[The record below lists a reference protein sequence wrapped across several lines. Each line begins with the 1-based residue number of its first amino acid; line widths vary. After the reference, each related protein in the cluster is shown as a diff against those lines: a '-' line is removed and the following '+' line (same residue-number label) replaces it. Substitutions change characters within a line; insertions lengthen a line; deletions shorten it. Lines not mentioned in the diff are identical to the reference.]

1 MVSGK
6 SRTISDHLKKN
17 LYIAAAFITVIIF
30 FHPLIFTQQTL
41 YFRDIQAIFYPMKY
55 FLSQTLKSGSIPF
68 WCPMYFCGAPFLSDI
83 QTGVFY
89 PPSLL
94 FIMFPYPLSFNLYVV
109 LHIFLCF
116 CFVYLWGRGI
126 DLSIPASIFL
136 AIAYSYGGYVLSSI
150 NLLNNLTVIAWLPAT
165 LWAYQKAL
173 SQKSWIGYAL
183 TVFFLCLAILGGEPQ
198 LLMFS
203 VIITFCFGLSLSLKK
218 GSHFVSLARH
228 SLIFLT
234 IVLSS
239 LLLTIVQWGPTFFD
253 YQNSVRLSGFNFQQA
268 TEFSLSWDRLKHL
281 LIPVSFSQAFSSKPA
296 DLATL
301 FPPGGTVPWLLS
313 IYPGLLVAPL
323 ALVGFFCR
331 LSREKILWMVLF
343 LLGIVFA
350 LGSYTPLYN
359 LVHQLFP
366 YFRFPEKFYFLSNI
380 GLVVL
385 AGYGFDC
392 LMSLLEKQGVKTA
405 YLLFI
410 LPVILLFDLY
420 LAHAHLNPTCKT
432 GFYQFA
438 DPALRPVLQDQ
449 SLFRLYVDEAS
460 FHPSLLNNSSI
471 NDRQMIAQAF
481 KASNS
486 GILQNL
492 HYVDGK
498 TGMELKYQW
507 VISEI
512 LLQPWP
518 ERIKLLQWANA
529 KYIVSA
535 SNLDAQPGV
544 MEYVTRVNPLLFQ
557 LKNHFPRAWL
567 VGEIHPSGQRNLKD
581 YNTRSFNART
591 SAMGPEEI
599 AAFYKKRYYQDV
611 DHIVYDKPHRI
622 RIDVAAGQP
631 GVLVLAE
638 AFYPGW
644 RVTVNGKPKNVV
656 RLNYLFQGVEVDAG
670 RQQIIFEY
678 WPPFFQVYAFVSIA
692 AIVILTGI
700 GFICFM
706 RQRKE
711 DQSMKDVCDG

>member
-1 MVSGK
+1 MVAEK
-6 SRTISDHLKKN
+6 SRRISDQLKEN
-17 LYIAAAFITVIIF
+17 LYIAVAFITIFLF
-30 FHPLIFTQQTL
+30 FHPLLFSQQTL

-55 FLSQTLKSGSIPF
+55 FLSEALKSGSIPF

-94 FIMFPYPLSFNLYVV
+94 LIMFSNPLSFNLYVV

-116 CFVYLWGRGI
+116 CFVYLWGRGNG
-126 DLSIPASIFL
+126 LSIPASIFS

-150 NLLNNLTVIAWLPAT
+150 NLLNNLTVITWLPAM

-173 SQKSWIGYAL
+173 SEKSWIGYAL

-203 VIITFCFGLSLSLKK
+203 LIITFCFGLVLNSKK
-218 GSHFVSLARH
+218 GSHFASVARH

-253 YQNSVRLSGFNFQQA
+253 YQNSVRLNGFNFQQA
-268 TEFSLSWDRLKHL
+268 TEFSLSWNRLKQ
-281 LIPVSFSQAFSSKPA
+281 LIIPISFSQVFGSV
-296 DLATL
+296 LVE
-301 FPPGGTVPWLLS
+301 GTVPWLLS

-323 ALVGFFCR
+323 ALVGFFSR
-331 LSREKILWMVLF
+331 LSREKIFWMVLF
-343 LLGIVFA
+343 LLGIAFA
-350 LGSYTPLYN
+350 LGSHTPLYTF
-359 LVHQLFP
+359 VHQLFP

-380 GLVVL
+380 GLVAL
-385 AGYGFDC
+385 AGYGFDR
-392 LMSLLEKQGVKTA
+392 LMSLLKKQGVKTTT
-405 YLLFI
+405 LLFI
-410 LPVILLFDLY
+410 LPLLLLVDLY

-438 DPALRPVLQDQ
+438 DPALRPVLQDR

-460 FHPSLLNNSSI
+460 FYPSLLRNSSI
-471 NDRQMIAQAF
+471 GERQMIAQAL

-492 HYVDGK
+492 YYVDGK
-498 TGMELKYQW
+498 TGMELQYQW

-544 MEYVTRVNPLLFQ
+544 REYVTRVNPLLFQ
-557 LKNHFPRAWL
+557 LKNHLPRAWL
-567 VGEIHPSGQRNLKD
+567 VGEIYPSSQWTLKD
-581 YNTRSFNART
+581 YVTHSLNART

-599 AAFYKKRYYQDV
+599 AVFYKKRYYQNV
-611 DHIVYDKPHRI
+611 DYISYDRPHRI
-622 RIDVAAGQP
+622 RIDVAAVQP

-644 RVTVNGKPKNVV
+644 RATINGKPKNIV
-656 RLNYLFQGVEVDAG
+656 RLNYLFQGIEVEAG
-670 RQQIIFEY
+670 RQSIVFEY
-678 WPPFFQVYAFVSIA
+678 GPPFFRLYAMVSIT
-692 AIVILTGI
+692 AIVILIGI
-700 GFICFM
+700 GFICCV
-706 RQRKE
+706 RQRNRRPIHE
-711 DQSMKDVCDG
+711 RRL

>member
-1 MVSGK
+1 MVAEK
-6 SRTISDHLKKN
+6 SRGLSDHLKGN
-17 LYIAAAFITVIIF
+17 LYIAAAFITVFLF
-30 FHPLIFTQQTL
+30 FHPLLFSQQTL

-55 FLSQTLKSGSIPF
+55 FLSEALKSGSIPF

-94 FIMFPYPLSFNLYVV
+94 FIMFSYPLSFNLYVV

-116 CFVYLWGRGI
+116 CFIYLWGRGNG
-126 DLSIPASIFL
+126 LSVPASIFS

-150 NLLNNLTVIAWLPAT
+150 NLLNNLTVITWLPAM

-173 SQKSWIGYAL
+173 SEKSWIVYAL

-203 VIITFCFGLSLSLKK
+203 VITTFCFGLFLSLKR
-218 GSHFVSLARH
+218 GSHLVSVARH

-253 YQNSVRLSGFNFQQA
+253 YQNSVRLNGFNFQQA

-281 LIPVSFSQAFSSKPA
+281 LIPVSFSRTFGSVL
-296 DLATL
+296 DE
-301 FPPGGTVPWLLS
+301 GTVPWLLS

-323 ALVGFFCR
+323 ALVGFSSR
-331 LSREKILWMVLF
+331 LSREKIFWMVLF
-343 LLGIVFA
+343 LLGTAFA
-350 LGSYTPLYN
+350 LGRHTPLYN

-385 AGYGFDC
+385 AGYGFDR
-392 LMSLLEKQGVKTA
+392 LMSLLEKQGVKTTT
-405 YLLFI
+405 LLFI
-410 LPVILLFDLY
+410 LPLLLFVDLY

-460 FHPSLLNNSSI
+460 FYPSLLRNSSI
-471 NDRQMIAQAF
+471 AERQIIAQAF

-498 TGMELKYQW
+498 TGMELQYQW
-507 VISEI
+507 IIGEI

-557 LKNHFPRAWL
+557 LKNHLPRAWL
-567 VGEIHPSGQRNLKD
+567 VGEIYPSGQWTLQD
-581 YNTRSFNART
+581 YNTCSLNARA
-591 SAMGPEEI
+591 SATGPEEI
-599 AAFYKKRYYQDV
+599 AAFHKKRYYQDV
-611 DHIVYDKPHRI
+611 DHIVYEKPHRI

-644 RVTVNGKPKNVV
+644 RATVNGKPKNIV
-656 RLNYLFQGVEVDAG
+656 RLNYLFQGVEVEAG
-670 RQQIIFEY
+670 RQSIIFEY
-678 WPPFFQVYAFVSIA
+678 RPPFFQFYAFVSIA

-706 RQRKE
+706 RQRKKRPIHE
-711 DQSMKDVCDG
+711 RHLRS